1 MEQEPPDRRQGDIP
15 MDASHLARSCVVGLA
30 LAAWIVGGASPAR
43 GASAADEEAVR
54 AVVQRYVDAREARDP
69 KSIEVLF
76 TEDAD
81 QLVSD
86 GAWRRGRDA
95 LVRGML
101 ESSSKNPARRT
112 IAVESVRFLAPD
124 VALADGR
131 YRQEGRTESESRA
144 MWTTITLKRTSH
156 GWKIAAIRNMLPA
169 SPASASP
176 KK

>member
-1 MEQEPPDRRQGDIP
+1 MN
-15 MDASHLARSCVVGLA
+15 ASHLARWCVASLA
-30 LAAWIVGGASPAR
+30 FASLIVEGGSSALGAAG
-43 GASAADEEAVR
+43 DEEAVR
-54 AVVQRYVDAREARDP
+54 QVVQTYVDAREARDP
-69 KSIEVLF
+69 KAIEVLF

-86 GAWRRGRDA
+86 GTWRRGRDA

-101 ESSSKNPARRT
+101 ESSGKNPARRT
-112 IAVESVRFLAPD
+112 IAVESVRFLAPG

-144 MWTTITLKRTSH
+144 MWTTITLKRTAD

-169 SPASASP
+169 VTISTQGR
-176 KK
+176 K

>member
-1 MEQEPPDRRQGDIP
+1 MG
-15 MDASHLARSCVVGLA
+15 ASRLRSCVVCLSLA
-30 LAAWIVGGASPAR
+30 GWIVGGASLAR
-43 GASAADEEAVR
+43 GAAAGDEEAVR
-54 AVVQRYVDAREARDP
+54 QVVQAYVDAREARDP
-69 KSIEVLF
+69 KAIEVLF

-86 GAWRRGRDA
+86 GTWRRGRDA

-101 ESSSKNPARRT
+101 ESSGKNPARRT

-144 MWTTITLKRTSH
+144 MWTTITLKRTAD

-169 SPASASP
+169 VTISTQGR
-176 KK
+176 K